1 MAKTEFQI
9 FLEDEINKVK
19 GIYYPV
25 KAGFFRRL
33 FIKDA
38 PCDRIHPNPGD
49 EFCSP
54 EVGPNYEIIS
64 GYERDFRV
72 TGGKQ
77 TDLHF
82 MKSKAEEPLMV
93 EKTRPEGYMIL
104 NGHHR
109 WAAAH
114 RAGLKKIGIKIVD
127 LTQETDIRKMIK
139 KANSDRRVSLDLD
152 EVVLRK
158 EGDPCVEK
166 PLSFPLNRIYHE
178 RIRLGIPALFHK
190 MIAEGYDIWVYSAQY
205 YSLDYLKH
213 LFQHYHVQ
221 VTGIVTGTA
230 RKISEGKKSGKEI
243 EKMITAK
250 YNTTIHIDNDLV
262 LRTFRDSKQFEE
274 YRVTASDEGW
284 SRAVLEIIGAMK

>member
-25 KAGFFRRL
+25 KAGFFRRV

-64 GYERDFRV
+64 GYERDFRA

-77 TDLHF
+77 ADLHF

-114 RAGLKKIGIKIVD
+114 RAGLKKVGIKIVD

-166 PLSFPLNRIYHE
+166 PLPFPLNRIYHE

>member
-64 GYERDFRV
+64 GYERDFRA

-77 TDLHF
+77 ADLHF

-127 LTQETDIRKMIK
+127 LTQETDIRKMLE
-139 KANSDRRVSLDLD
+139 NPSR
-152 EVVLRK
+152 
-158 EGDPCVEK
+158 
-166 PLSFPLNRIYHE
+166 
-178 RIRLGIPALFHK
+178 
-190 MIAEGYDIWVYSAQY
+190 
-205 YSLDYLKH
+205 
-213 LFQHYHVQ
+213 
-221 VTGIVTGTA
+221 TGIRRNAEPQGLTL
-230 RKISEGKKSGKEI
+230 INI
-243 EKMITAK
+243 EFA
-250 YNTTIHIDNDLV
+250 D
-262 LRTFRDSKQFEE
+262 EE
-274 YRVTASDEGW
+274 
-284 SRAVLEIIGAMK
+284 